1 MDVWACQNST
11 FMLMWTE
18 ECVAILIMLIK
29 LISSFLPHQLLLPAL
44 FETETQTLRLTI
56 PTGQM
61 SSVKAQPLRD
71 MLQERSINH
80 SPQEGSWQAQTRI
93 RRLRFTPHIEAQ
105 ARNLDH
111 QVIFKLV
118 IDPPITKWIIHCQHR
133 LGTTFTV
140 AAACVAADIQPGD
153 RLLSS
158 DQERTSKV
166 K

>member
-11 FMLMWTE
+11 FMLMWTKE
-18 ECVAILIMLIK
+18 FVAILIMLIK
-29 LISSFLPHQLLLPAL
+29 LISSFLPHQLLLPTV
-44 FETETQTLRLTI
+44 FETKTQTLRLTI

-61 SSVKAQPLRD
+61 SSVKAQSLQD
-71 MLQERSINH
+71 MLQARSINH

-93 RRLRFTPHIEAQ
+93 RRLRFTPHIESAGLQ
-105 ARNLDH
+105 SGSPGHLQIGYWSSNHKMNHTLPAPFRYY
-111 QVIFKLV
+111 IYSGA
-118 IDPPITKWIIHCQHR
+118 T
-133 LGTTFTV
+133 
-140 AAACVAADIQPGD
+140 CVTADIQPGD